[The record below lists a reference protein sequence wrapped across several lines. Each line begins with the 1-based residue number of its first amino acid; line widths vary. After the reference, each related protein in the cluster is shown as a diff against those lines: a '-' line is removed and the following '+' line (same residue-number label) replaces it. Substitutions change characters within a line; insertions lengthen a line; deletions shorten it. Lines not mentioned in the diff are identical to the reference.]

1 MMLRSLLLTASAA
14 LALGACQEG
23 ASTEP
28 TASTAVAAAA
38 ASGDPATATVK
49 TATRKFRDW
58 LVVCDNGNACSA
70 FGPTP
75 DGQGG
80 WVRVSMNAG
89 PDARPAVSAGFW
101 GDQEDGGGGPFT
113 LTIDGRAFPA
123 AQGIDPSNDQA
134 YAGVIE
140 GDALPVVDALASGR
154 RLTLSQGVESTPIS
168 LSGAAAALLWIDERQ
183 GRLSTTTALVRRG
196 SKPASTVPA
205 APALPVVRPAPAVA
219 QTNLPKPVLPAAFE
233 ARADVRKCR
242 ADTVQSPTFQTAVT
256 VDRLSA
262 DQELWGVPCS
272 SGAYNYSMRYFVTGP
287 NGADPQALSFP
298 TSRTPDDE
306 VVDSEYD
313 PGSRT
318 LRGFNK
324 GRGIGDCGIDSLW
337 VWTGRAF
344 ALQAESEM
352 RECWG
357 VPSDQ
362 WPTTWRSR

>member
-23 ASTEP
+23 DQAEA
-28 TASTAVAAAA
+28 TASAALSPAA
-38 ASGDPATATVK
+38 PARGAATATVK
-49 TATRKFRDW
+49 TETRKFRDW

-75 DGQGG
+75 DGHDG
-80 WVRVSMNAG
+80 WVRVSLDAG
-89 PDARPAVSAGFW
+89 PDARQAVAAGFW
-101 GDQEDGGGGPFT
+101 GEQEEGGVGPFT

-123 AQGIDPSNDQA
+123 AHGIDPSNDQA

-154 RLTLSQGVESTPIS
+154 RLTLSQGVESTAIS

-219 QTNLPKPVLPAAFE
+219 QTNLPKPVLSPAFE
-233 ARADVRKCR
+233 ARADVKQCR

-262 DQELWGVPCS
+262 DQEVCGVPCS